1 MIRIIIVSDKD
12 SERNIIQESVDSQTD
27 ISIVG
32 QGRDGYDAL
41 RLVSSLKPNIA
52 MLDDSLPMLDGVDIT
67 PTLKCQSP
75 ETKIIILTSFYENFR
90 VLKAISGG
98 ASGYLLK
105 NTRREKII
113 AGIRTVYENGCLMT
127 PEIAAKA
134 FKMFAD
140 AGRNAPK
147 VPAVSSPLSR
157 QELQVVLYIAQG
169 FSNKKISSCL
179 ALKEGTIRNY
189 ITAIL
194 GKINRKNRTQIAV
207 YAYSIGLISGNR
219 EQAAENR

>member
-1 MIRIIIVSDKD
+1 MIRIIIVSDKE
-12 SERNIIQESVDSQTD
+12 SERNIILESVNSQTD
-27 ISIVG
+27 ISVVG

-41 RLVSSLKPNIA
+41 KLVSSLKPNIA

-67 PTLKCQSP
+67 PTLKCRSP
-75 ETKIIILTSFYENFR
+75 DTRIIILTSFYENFR
-90 VLKAISGG
+90 VLKAINNG

-105 NTRREKII
+105 NSLREKII

-134 FKMFAD
+134 FKMFSD
-140 AGRNAPK
+140 ANRNTAK
-147 VPAVSSPLSR
+147 VPPAPSSLSK
-157 QELQVVLYIAQG
+157 QELLVVLYIAKG

-179 ALKEGTIRNY
+179 SLKEGTIRNY

-194 GKINRKNRTQIAV
+194 GKINLKNRTQIAV
-207 YAYSIGLISGNR
+207 YAYSIGLISDSS
-219 EQAAENR
+219 EQVAENK